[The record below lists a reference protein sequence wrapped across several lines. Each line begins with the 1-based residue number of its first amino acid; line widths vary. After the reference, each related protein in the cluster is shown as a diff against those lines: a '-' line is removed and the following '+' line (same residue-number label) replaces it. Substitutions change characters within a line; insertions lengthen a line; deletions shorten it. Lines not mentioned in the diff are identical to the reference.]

1 MLNSSFL
8 SLSEHT
14 FSHTP
19 HHFPTRSAS
28 QNPNLHPKFQSLAFG
43 NRGGSEFPS
52 GSCSNTPR
60 RKGVLVVRSK
70 STLGV
75 EEVVVKGGG
84 VKGKGEEFDA
94 IVIGS
99 GIGGLV
105 AGTQLA
111 VKGARVLVLEKYVIP
126 GGSSGFYQR
135 DGYTFDV
142 GSSVMFGFS
151 DKGNLNLITQAL
163 EAVGCRMQ
171 VVPDPTTVHFH
182 LPNNLSVRVHK
193 EYDKFIEELTSYFP
207 HEKEGILKFYGECW
221 KIFNALN
228 SLELKSLEEPLYLF
242 GQFFRRP
249 LECLTLAYYLPQ
261 NAGAI
266 ARKYIQDP
274 QLLSFI
280 DAEPTKFRSGNG
292 CCSPVNKAR
301 PKAEGGG
308 SSLMLVGD
316 VSRIV
321 YLNFSCRKRALH
333 GVAVVVVDAERQEGS
348 ALVAK
353 YAQQWA
359 CTDVFVQG
367 TLVNIVAEANSEGG
381 LVDAMKHIEIEHEL
395 HVLERRHMWAC
406 AEELWVA
413 TLAQRSLV
421 DGDSSHSRSS
431 KKGMGSGGQTVDTGV
446 AGTVPPKKKRG
457 VWRHLQQQLLEQ
469 SSVEVIGGRTTSREC
484 FIVSTVNALQTP
496 MINAAMVLC
505 DRHFGGINYPL
516 GGVGGIA
523 KSLAKGLVDQGSEI
537 VYKANVTSIIIEQ
550 GKAVGVRLSN
560 GREFFAKTIISNAT
574 RWDTFGKLLKGVPLP
589 KEEENFQK
597 VYVKAPSF
605 LSIHMGVKAEV
616 LPPDTDCHHFVLESN
631 WSKLEEPYGSIFL
644 SIPTVLDSSL
654 APEGR
659 HILHIFTTSSMED
672 WEGLS
677 RVEYEAKKQLVADEI
692 TSRLENKLFPGLRS
706 SIDFME
712 VGTPKTHR
720 RYLARDE
727 GTYGP
732 MPRRIPKGLL
742 GMPFNTTGID
752 GLYCVG
758 DSCFPGQGV
767 IAVAFSGVMCAHRV
781 AADIGLEKKSP
792 VLDSMLLRL
801 LGWLRTM
808 A

>member
-1 MLNSSFL
+1 MLTSPFL
-8 SLSEHT
+8 SISQHALPIYNT
-14 FSHTP
+14 FHVP
-19 HHFPTRSAS
+19 PTI
-28 QNPNLHPKFQSLAFG
+28 QNPKFQPLPY
-43 NRGGSEFPS
+43 GGTGFAS
-52 GSCSNTPR
+52 GSCRS
-60 RKGVLVVRSK
+60 RKMVLAAAMNMA
-70 STLGV
+70 V
-75 EEVVVKGGG
+75 EEEV
-84 VKGKGEEFDA
+84 GERRRRVNSGERFDA

-151 DKGNLNLITQAL
+151 DKGNLNLITRAL
-163 EAVGCRMQ
+163 EAVGSQMQ

-182 LPNNLSVRVHK
+182 LPNNLSVRVHR
-193 EYDKFIEELTSYFP
+193 EYDQFIEELIRKFP
-207 HEKEGILKFYGECW
+207 HEKEGILKFYGVCW

-242 GQFFRRP
+242 GQFFQKP
-249 LECLTLAYYLPQ
+249 VECLTLAYYLPQ

-280 DAEPTKFRSGNG
+280 DAE
-292 CCSPVNKAR
+292 
-301 PKAEGGG
+301 
-308 SSLMLVGD
+308 
-316 VSRIV
+316 
-321 YLNFSCRKRALH
+321 
-333 GVAVVVVDAERQEGS
+333 
-348 ALVAK
+348 
-353 YAQQWA
+353 
-359 CTDVFVQG
+359 
-367 TLVNIVAEANSEGG
+367 
-381 LVDAMKHIEIEHEL
+381 
-395 HVLERRHMWAC
+395 
-406 AEELWVA
+406 
-413 TLAQRSLV
+413 
-421 DGDSSHSRSS
+421 
-431 KKGMGSGGQTVDTGV
+431 
-446 AGTVPPKKKRG
+446 
-457 VWRHLQQQLLEQ
+457 
-469 SSVEVIGGRTTSREC
+469 C

-496 MINAAMVLC
+496 MINASMVLC
-505 DRHFGGINYPL
+505 DRHYGGINYPL

-523 KSLAKGLVDQGSEI
+523 KSLAKGLNGQGSEI
-537 VYKANVTSIIIEQ
+537 LYKANVTNIIVEQ
-550 GKAVGVRLSN
+550 GKAVGVRLSD
-560 GREFFAKTIISNAT
+560 GREFFAQTIISNAT
-574 RWDTFGKLLKGVPLP
+574 RWDTFGKLLKGEEIP

-597 VYVKAPSF
+597 LYVKAPSF
-605 LSIHMGVKAEV
+605 LSIHVGVKAEV
-616 LPPDTDCHHFVLESN
+616 LPPDTDCHHFVLEN
-631 WSKLEEPYGSIFL
+631 DWTELEKAYGSIFL

-672 WEGLS
+672 WEGLP
-677 RVEYEAKKQLVADEI
+677 RQEYEAKKQLVADKI
-692 TSRLENKLFPGLRS
+692 ISRLEKKLFPGLRAA
-706 SIDFME
+706 IDFIE

-732 MPRRIPKGLL
+732 MPRNIPKGLL

-792 VLDSMLLRL
+792 PLDSALLGL
-801 LGWLRTM
+801 LGWLRTL